1 MTTQNKMTGFPQRV
15 LVVGITAALAAASGT
30 ALAVGQTDL
39 GRSVQSLGGSTFQ
52 VRAADAIYVTC
63 VGLAVRGNANTTDQA
78 ALGGRCADMSQ
89 QGISLANTDGT
100 VVPGSDTFGLGRL
113 GANGT
118 ERYFS
123 LLQQFSGEEASSQG
137 RYATEGSASQF
148 KSLASRLS
156 AIRRGARSS
165 GLAFNLQGVDVLSV
179 ADSGSQDSGNR
190 ALIGGAA
197 SDSDADLG
205 WAWFGNVEYGFGDRD
220 SSTNENAY
228 DADSFAALFGVDYA
242 VNENIVVGAAIN
254 VSRSDVNFDREAGS
268 GIEAVSGGGLESR
281 NESISL
287 FANFSYGPMYA
298 STILSVGRGDV
309 DMERVANISLATSGG
324 LTGGQAALVGR
335 AKSDTETDQWAAET
349 QIGYTLGEG
358 ATTFDV
364 YGGLSV
370 ASLGIDGF
378 RETGTILGLT
388 FGSQEVD
395 SLEGFFGASVRRA
408 MSTNAGVFVPYAS
421 AEFHYEFD
429 NDARTLSA
437 RYNLSPRAKG
447 ELFQNEIDDFQIPTD
462 DADNTYFDVTVGVSA
477 QYGNNMAAF
486 AQFSSLLAV
495 KNVSANVFTIGIRGS
510 F

>member
-1 MTTQNKMTGFPQRV
+1 MTTPQKLTGFLQ
-15 LVVGITAALAAASGT
+15 LVFVAAITAALTTASGA
-30 ALAVGQTDL
+30 ALAVGQSDL
-39 GRSVQSLGGSTFQ
+39 GRAVQTLGGSTFQ
-52 VRAADAIYVTC
+52 IRAADAIYVTC
-63 VGLAVRGNANTTDQA
+63 VGLATNPSNSTDQA

-89 QGISLANTDGT
+89 QGIFLASTPGT
-100 VVPGSDTFGLGRL
+100 VVPGSDTFGLGRE

-118 ERYFS
+118 QRYFS

-179 ADSGSQDSGNR
+179 ADSDNQDSSNG

-220 SSTNENAY
+220 SSDNENAY

-254 VSRSDVNFDREAGS
+254 VNRSDVNFDREAGS
-268 GIEAVSGGGLESR
+268 GIEGVSGGGLETR
-281 NESISL
+281 NEAVSL

-298 STILSVGRGDV
+298 STIFSYGRGDV
-309 DMERVANISLATSGG
+309 DMTRVINVGLPTSGG
-324 LTGGQAALVGR
+324 LTGGQAAILSR
-335 AKSDTETDQWAAET
+335 ASSDTETDQWAAET

-358 ATTFDV
+358 ATTFDL

-378 RETGTILGLT
+378 RETGSFLGLT

-408 MSTNAGVFVPYAS
+408 MSTSVGVFVPYAS
-421 AEFHYEFD
+421 AEFRYEFD

-437 RYNLSPRAKG
+437 RYSLTPRTKG
-447 ELFQNEIDDFQIPTD
+447 QIFQNETDDFQIPTD
-462 DADNTYFDVTVGVSA
+462 GADNTYFDVTVGVSA

-495 KNVSANVFTIGIRGS
+495 KDLSANVFTIGIRGS